1 MSIVASIEDSTIL
14 RPPIDRAYA
23 AGEAKGKG
31 EGAGT
36 VYTHIAEGTC
46 NAEISLTTK

>member
-31 EGAGT
+31 EVQARCT
-36 VYTHIAEGTC
+36 
-46 NAEISLTTK
+46 LTSPKGRATRKFP